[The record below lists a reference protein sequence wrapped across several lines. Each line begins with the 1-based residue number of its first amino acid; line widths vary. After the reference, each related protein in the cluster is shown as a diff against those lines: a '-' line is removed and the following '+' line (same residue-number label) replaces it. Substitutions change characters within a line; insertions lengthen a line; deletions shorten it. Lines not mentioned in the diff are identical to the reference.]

1 MQKEVG
7 CRLSAKFERKGGEI
21 YLARNFATLGI
32 YFAYTVNIS
41 SGGGG
46 WGVVILLFALF
57 MRSMSRSDMIK
68 SFLLNV
74 PPFSFKT

>member
-7 CRLSAKFERKGGEI
+7 CRLSAKFKRKGGEI

-32 YFAYTVNIS
+32 YFAFTVNIS
-41 SGGGG
+41 NGGG

-57 MRSMSRSDMIK
+57 MRPMSRSDMIK

-74 PPFSFKT
+74 PPLFP